1 MGVVEQAL
9 RRPAPS
15 RAHGR
20 AHRERSPGRGRRSWL
35 HRWDQVDG
43 CVQFSAQKRRLSTE
57 ASAPGDSP
65 VGLSTDVL
73 SPCGSVALG
82 GGGGALGGARCPGGP
97 PRGGSGDMLP
107 PSGCAAGEHGKGPG
121 GGGAWPAPLS
131 PQGAKPGRGSDARRR
146 RRGHQVRAATV
157 PLAATEEGAGLNRG
171 RTGDK
176 V

>member
-57 ASAPGDSP
+57 ASAPGEAPLGSAQTCCHP
-65 VGLSTDVL
+65 AGLWLWEEEEGPWEGRD
-73 SPCGSVALG
+73 ALG
-82 GGGGALGGARCPGGP
+82 ALRGAAVGTCCPP
-97 PRGGSGDMLP
+97 VAVQPVST
-107 PSGCAAGEHGKGPG
+107 AKG
-121 GGGAWPAPLS
+121 L
-131 PQGAKPGRGSDARRR
+131 
-146 RRGHQVRAATV
+146 
-157 PLAATEEGAGLNRG
+157 EGAGLG
-171 RTGDK
+171 QLP
-176 V
+176 